1 MLNEG
6 TVVIRRE
13 GDVVNTS
20 DEESEEEVE
29 EVEEVQEEVKEPTP
43 PPARDPLE
51 VEEEQLEE
59 KLQVIHYTAMHRSHV
74 PDFTSLVW

>member
-13 GDVVNTS
+13 GAVVNTS
-20 DEESEEEVE
+20 DEESEE

-51 VEEEQLEE
+51 LEEEQLEE
-59 KLQVIHYTAMHRSHV
+59 KLQVFHSTAMHCSLV
-74 PDFTSLVW
+74 VDFTSLVC

>member
-13 GDVVNTS
+13 GAVVNTS
-20 DEESEEEVE
+20 DEESEE

-51 VEEEQLEE
+51 LEEEQLEE
-59 KLQVIHYTAMHRSHV
+59 KLQVLHCNVCNIAFV
-74 PDFTSLVW
+74 PNRNII